1 MTEPRAVYDW
11 ICAKEILII
20 IIIIIIKIMFSRVCF
35 MLSYEKLW
43 EAVEF

>member
-11 ICAKEILII
+11 ICAKEIL